1 MLWGDLCPSWEMA
14 ERESERQSEEEIG
27 LGLTVL
33 DCQCSPA
40 TQLHGGLTLHF
51 LPRTVFC
58 LAHLDGSLCLS
69 EQPKME
75 KDFCLIIPLF
85 FRV

>member
-33 DCQCSPA
+33 HCKCSPA

-51 LPRTVFC
+51 PPRTGF
-58 LAHLDGSLCLS
+58 LTGTFRWFLCLS